1 MGNGG
6 NGRRLH
12 PRVRE
17 SPADFR
23 NKWRHDYPEEM
34 IGTASSIFD
43 QVAEALSARK
53 TAKK

>member
-1 MGNGG
+1 MED
-6 NGRRLH
+6 LIEEMKSY
-12 PRVRE
+12 E